1 MSTNSDRTAGSAA
14 QVETNTD
21 PDGREGDLSPSADP
35 EAARSGARSAV
46 NDGLSDG
53 LSDGKQGA
61 APRQEARRGVLE
73 WLSDLFSDEPENL
86 DELVAILKDAAER
99 QLFDEEALNVFLG
112 AMHVGDMHARDIMIP
127 RSALVVVQE
136 DQEPQELLPMI
147 IEARHSRF
155 PVVGDDL
162 DDIKGVLHAKDL
174 LPLVLADD
182 HSKFSMKDCIRPAS
196 VIPES
201 KRLNVLL
208 QEFRSTR
215 NHMAIVVDE
224 YGQVSGAVT
233 IEDVLEQIVGE
244 IEDEYDIDDESSVK
258 QLEPN
263 SFHVKANATIED
275 FNEYFATEFSDEE
288 FDTIGG
294 LVLQAFGHLP
304 DRGETVDLNGM
315 HFEVLNA
322 DSRRLRLLRVITAD

>member
-1 MSTNSDRTAGSAA
+1 M
-14 QVETNTD
+14 
-21 PDGREGDLSPSADP
+21 
-35 EAARSGARSAV
+35 
-46 NDGLSDG
+46 
-53 LSDGKQGA
+53 
-61 APRQEARRGVLE
+61 LE
-73 WLSDLFSDEPENL
+73 WLSNLFSDEPENL

-136 DQEPQELLPMI
+136 NQDPQELLPII

-155 PVVGDDL
+155 PAVGDDV
-162 DDIKGVLHAKDL
+162 DDIKGILHAKDL
-174 LPLVLADD
+174 LPLVLAED

-263 SFHVKANATIED
+263 SFHVKANTTIED
-275 FNEYFATEFSDEE
+275 FNEYFSTQFSDEE

-294 LVLQAFGHLP
+294 LVLKAFGHLP
-304 DRGETVDLNGM
+304 DRGEAVDLDSM

-322 DSRRLRLLRVITAD
+322 DSRRLRLLRVSTAE